1 MLLDAGSHGVV
12 YRSVRDPGGE
22 CIACFRPKLVK
33 RVRVAAHYEFVWEG
47 TPAPRVRRLGRTS

>member
-1 MLLDAGSHGVV
+1 
-12 YRSVRDPGGE
+12 VRHPSGQ

-47 TPAPRVRRLGRTS
+47 QPAPRVRRLAAA